1 VLVDETLTVVEFT
14 RKKLELEEV
23 FLSMVNGGSDGR

>member
-1 VLVDETLTVVEFT
+1 VVEFS

-23 FLSMVNGGSDGR
+23 FLSLVEGGNDGR